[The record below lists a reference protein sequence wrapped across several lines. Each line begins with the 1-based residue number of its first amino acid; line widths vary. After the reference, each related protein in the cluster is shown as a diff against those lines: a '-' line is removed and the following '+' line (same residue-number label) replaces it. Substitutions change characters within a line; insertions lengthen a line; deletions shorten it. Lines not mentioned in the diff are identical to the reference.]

1 MKLNTN
7 YSLLKESYLFAEVA
21 NRAKKF
27 AEANPIVEVIKLG
40 IGDVTLPICAAAVEA
55 GKAASQEMG
64 KAETFRGYGPYEGY
78 DFLREKIAAYYARR
92 GVNLSVNEIFVSE
105 GAKSDVTGI
114 LDLFAV
120 DNTVLVPDPVYP
132 VYVDSN
138 IMDGR
143 KIVYIDGNEENGFLP
158 LPNKKIK
165 ADIIYLCS
173 PNNPTGAA
181 YDKAGLKAWV
191 DYANSLG
198 AVILFD
204 AAYEFFISDDKLP
217 HSIYEIDGA
226 KNCAV
231 EICSFSKTAGFTG
244 VRLGYMTIPR
254 ELAGGKL
261 NSMWLRRQSTKY
273 NGASYVV
280 QRMGEAVFS
289 EEGMKQIKAGVAAYM
304 KNAALMSETLKRLG
318 IWHTGGVNSPYIWL
332 KCPDGDS
339 WAFFDRLLSGA
350 GVVGTPGAGFGKM
363 GEGYFRLTAFNT
375 FENTSKAMSRL
386 EQLLRQ

>member
-27 AEANPIVEVIKLG
+27 AEANPTVEVIKLG
-40 IGDVTLPICAAAVEA
+40 IGDVTLPICGAAVEA

-181 YDKAGLKAWV
+181 YDKAGLKTWV

-386 EQLLRQ
+386 EKLLKQ

>member
-27 AEANPIVEVIKLG
+27 AEANPTVEVIKLG

-78 DFLREKIAAYYARR
+78 DFLRKKIAAYYARR

-304 KNAALMSETLKRLG
+304 KNAALMSETLKHLG

-386 EQLLRQ
+386 EKLLKQ

>member
-158 LPNKKIK
+158 LPNKK
-165 ADIIYLCS
+165 S
-173 PNNPTGAA
+173 
-181 YDKAGLKAWV
+181 
-191 DYANSLG
+191 
-198 AVILFD
+198 
-204 AAYEFFISDDKLP
+204 
-217 HSIYEIDGA
+217 
-226 KNCAV
+226 
-231 EICSFSKTAGFTG
+231 
-244 VRLGYMTIPR
+244 
-254 ELAGGKL
+254 
-261 NSMWLRRQSTKY
+261 RRT
-273 NGASYVV
+273 
-280 QRMGEAVFS
+280 
-289 EEGMKQIKAGVAAYM
+289 
-304 KNAALMSETLKRLG
+304 
-318 IWHTGGVNSPYIWL
+318 
-332 KCPDGDS
+332 
-339 WAFFDRLLSGA
+339 
-350 GVVGTPGAGFGKM
+350 
-363 GEGYFRLTAFNT
+363 
-375 FENTSKAMSRL
+375 
-386 EQLLRQ
+386 

>member
-27 AEANPIVEVIKLG
+27 AEANPTVEVIKLG

-55 GKAASQEMG
+55 GKTASQEMG

-332 KCPDGDS
+332 KCPGGDS

>member
-1 MKLNTN
+1 MKLNIN

-27 AEANPIVEVIKLG
+27 AEANPTVEVIKLG
-40 IGDVTLPICAAAVEA
+40 IGDVTLPICGAAVEA
-55 GKAASQEMG
+55 GKTASQEMG
-64 KAETFRGYGPYEGY
+64 RAETFRGYGPYEGY

-386 EQLLRQ
+386 EKLLKQ